1 MSTGCLIGHRRRRRG
16 KPVLRRKDP
25 TGVRSPQRKQVPDT
39 PDRVYANL
47 TAGKSQSSPEGSR
60 QSKHHRFRN
69 LFGEV
74 TVELLMHCRSRPEQ
88 GRGQRRRRGDGEGV
102 RC

>member
-47 TAGKSQSSPEGSR
+47 TAGKSQSSPEGR
-60 QSKHHRFRN
+60 QA
-69 LFGEV
+69 
-74 TVELLMHCRSRPEQ
+74 EQ
-88 GRGQRRRRGDGEGV
+88 TPPLSQPLRRGDCRAV
-102 RC
+102 DALPVTT